1 VYDPEKASE
10 RVKQLTKEY
19 IEDIGSE
26 IVENLRFIDETGS
39 VLNMTLPYGRS
50 LKGERAFDSCPV
62 SQGERISTIGALS
75 TEGLIAG
82 MSYEGTLNGDLFLY
96 FLENFLVPQLKS
108 GDVVICDNAAA
119 HKVDNVK
126 ELIESKGARV
136 VYLPPYSP
144 DLSPIELYWSKFK
157 HFLKKAKART
167 KENLHQAISNAI
179 NTITKEDAKN
189 WFEHCGYV
197 SQ

>member
-1 VYDPEKASE
+1 MYDPAKESE
-10 RVKQLTKEY
+10 RVRQLTKEY
-19 IEDIGSE
+19 IEDIESE
-26 IVENLRFIDETGS
+26 SIEDIIFIDETGS

-50 LKGERAFDSCPV
+50 LKGERAYDSCPV

-75 TEGLIAG
+75 IEGLIAS
-82 MSYEGTLNGDLFLY
+82 MSFEGTLDGSVFLY
-96 FLENFLVPQLKS
+96 FLENILVPHLRS
-108 GDVVICDNAAA
+108 GNVVICDNAAA
-119 HKVDNVK
+119 HKVENVQ

-157 HFLKKAKART
+157 QFLKKAKSRT
-167 KENLHQAISNAI
+167 KESLHQAISNAI
-179 NTITKEDAKN
+179 NAITKEDAKA

-197 SQ
+197 IE